1 MVNDVYASGKK
12 RNVDQSMLSYPQYF
26 SKVDPNAC
34 LDQFVEYAKL
44 RKNKQK
50 YS

>member
-1 MVNDVYASGKK
+1 MMLMRQEKI

-34 LDQFVEYAKL
+34 LDQFIEYAKL
-44 RKNKQK
+44 
-50 YS
+50 